1 MVQPTGKGF
10 LTICQ
15 SYLNTEILTGVA
27 VKKNRIYL
35 FIMTL
40 DALLLQ
46 YSSVLSKGDVSM
58 TFHGTLV
65 QYLLNP
71 FSDTLGPSVHGVTYI
86 VTSTMPSD

>member
-1 MVQPTGKGF
+1 
-10 LTICQ
+10 
-15 SYLNTEILTGVA
+15 
-27 VKKNRIYL
+27 
-35 FIMTL
+35 
-40 DALLLQ
+40 
-46 YSSVLSKGDVSM
+46 M